1 MPTTTA
7 MVERKTRSAGLPA
20 WLNGVLGLLPYAVF
34 VGIFLIVPILANLW
48 LTFMV
53 DGAFSTD
60 PVVGLFEPSTLEAFL
75 TTFNLSWITAL
86 LGGVLGLAVTWAIA
100 TLERPAWL
108 RTITMSYS
116 AVASQLG
123 GVALAFAFIATL
135 GTQGLVTVALQA
147 LGVDITGFFQLTGFS
162 GLIVVYLYFQIP
174 LMTVLML
181 PAIGSIKQAWY
192 EAATS
197 LGAKPWHFV
206 RDVVIPVLW
215 PSIAGALLLL
225 FANAFAAYATAYAL
239 TGGSVN
245 LVPILVGFNISGNV
259 FVDENFAAAL
269 VTGMMVIILAVM
281 GARFLLERKS
291 NAWLQQ

>member
-1 MPTTTA
+1 MTATTA
-7 MVERKTRSAGLPA
+7 PVGRQRPAGVPA
-20 WLNGVLGLLPYAVF
+20 WLSGVLGLLPYAVF

-48 LTFMV
+48 TTFVV
-53 DGAFSTD
+53 DGEFSTV
-60 PVVGLFEPSTLEAFL
+60 PVAGLAEATTLEAFL
-75 TTFNLSWITAL
+75 VTFNLSVITAV
-86 LGGVLGLAVTWAIA
+86 LGGAIGLAVTWALS

-108 RTITMSYS
+108 KTITLSYS

-135 GTQGLVTVALQA
+135 GTQGLVAVALQA
-147 LGVDITGFFQLTGFS
+147 LGVDLASFFQLTSFN
-162 GLIVVYLYFQIP
+162 GLVIVYLYFQIP

-181 PAIGSIKQAWY
+181 PAVGSVKRAWY
-192 EAATS
+192 DAASS
-197 LGAKPWHFV
+197 LGASTWHFV
-206 RDVVIPVLW
+206 RDIMVPVLW

-225 FANAFAAYATAYAL
+225 FANSFAAYATAYAL

-269 VTGMMVIILAVM
+269 VTGMMIVILAVM
-281 GARFLLERKS
+281 GARYLLERKS
-291 NAWLQQ
+291 NAWLHQ

>member
-1 MPTTTA
+1 MSPTTA
-7 MVERKTRSAGLPA
+7 AAGRTRPALPA
-20 WLNGVLGLLPYAVF
+20 WLSGVLGLVPYAVF
-34 VGIFLIVPILANLW
+34 VGIFLIIPILANLW

-53 DGAFSTD
+53 DGAFSGE
-60 PVVGLFEPSTLEAFL
+60 PIAGLLEPTTLEAFL
-75 TTFNLSWITAL
+75 VTFNLSWITAL
-86 LGGVLGLAVTWAIA
+86 LGGVLGLAVTWALA
-100 TLERPAWL
+100 TLERPGWL
-108 RTITMSYS
+108 RTVTVSYS

-135 GTQGLVTVALQA
+135 GTQGLVTVALRA
-147 LGVDITGFFQLTGFS
+147 MGIDISTFFQLTGFS
-162 GLIVVYLYFQIP
+162 GLVVVYLYFQIP

-181 PAIGSIKQAWY
+181 PAIGSIKRAWH

-197 LGAKPWHFV
+197 LGAQTWQFV
-206 RDVVIPVLW
+206 RDVVVPVLW

-225 FANAFAAYATAYAL
+225 FANSFAAYATAYAL

-269 VTGMMVIILAVM
+269 VTGMMVVILAVM
-281 GARFLLERKS
+281 GARYLLERKS